1 MKKKEDF
8 EKDFIKMM
16 NNPVFGKTM
25 ESIKLVRDIKLVKPE
40 KSRKYFVSEASYNA
54 NFFQNPNSNRN
65 ENKKPDFLE

>member
-1 MKKKEDF
+1 MTKKEDF

-25 ESIKLVRDIKLVKPE
+25 ESVKLVKPE